1 MARLT
6 AAELRQFSVN
16 LGSTIL
22 GLFICILLAYVVVRL
37 FGVELPPNN
46 REIAALITG
55 VVLREFS
62 GMCQFFYGSSSDT
75 KKQAETIDRLSK
87 TNEATTAAALPQAP
101 AVTLPAGES
110 VTIAAKDDANAN
122 P

>member
-1 MARLT
+1 MPPLDY
-6 AAELRQFSVN
+6 RQIAVN
-16 LGSTIL
+16 LGSSVL

-75 KKQAETIDRLSK
+75 KKQAETIDRLTK
-87 TNEATTAAALPQAP
+87 TNETTTAAALPPAP
-101 AVTLPAGES
+101 ATMLAPGES
-110 VTIAAKDDANAN
+110 ATITAKDDTNAN